1 MKSKT
6 INRIKDMTK
15 PYFKSIIVISL
26 LSLIVSI
33 GEIAK
38 PYIIEIV
45 IDDYLSKG
53 IYQVGAMTI
62 GILGAIYISI
72 VIIRKYYKFYS
83 NNSNKYS
90 WRKCCIWFKK

>member
-15 PYFKSIIVISL
+15 PYFKSIVIISL

-33 GEIAK
+33 LEIAK

-53 IYQVGAMTI
+53 IYQTEIMTI
-62 GILGAIYISI
+62 GILGAIYIGA
-72 VIIRKYYKFYS
+72 VIIREYNKLYS
-83 NNSNKYS
+83 NNCYKYS
-90 WRKCCIWFKK
+90 WRECCI